1 MIVVQPLMLFTND
14 EEFEIDF
21 VALVNCYDIVFNQK
35 GVIGNRITYDIYSM
49 INSTIKKIV
58 RL

>member
-1 MIVVQPLMLFTND
+1 MIFFL
-14 EEFEIDF
+14 
-21 VALVNCYDIVFNQK
+21 NQK